1 MVRKCTIFLGK
12 IFIFQRSVSILYI
25 QESQFA
31 LVGDTGEA
39 TTESSLSMMREAD
52 HIFTLWCSG
61 RSYME
66 GMLVTLKM
74 IKRQDVFSQ
83 VNQKVRP

>member
-1 MVRKCTIFLGK
+1 M
-12 IFIFQRSVSILYI
+12 
-25 QESQFA
+25 
-31 LVGDTGEA
+31 VGDSGEA

-83 VNQKVRP
+83 VNQKVRLCSIHYGGFLLKHTLKTFSSLLRHQPTE

>member
-1 MVRKCTIFLGK
+1 M
-12 IFIFQRSVSILYI
+12 
-25 QESQFA
+25 
-31 LVGDTGEA
+31 VGDSGEA

-83 VNQKVRP
+83 VNQKVRLCNIHFGFFLLEHTLKTFSSLLHHQPTE

>member
-1 MVRKCTIFLGK
+1 M
-12 IFIFQRSVSILYI
+12 
-25 QESQFA
+25 
-31 LVGDTGEA
+31 VGDSGEA

-83 VNQKVRP
+83 VNQKVSSNHFHENIFFNIFVVRYTINRQNDCENNFG

>member
-1 MVRKCTIFLGK
+1 M
-12 IFIFQRSVSILYI
+12 
-25 QESQFA
+25 
-31 LVGDTGEA
+31 VGDSGEA

-61 RSYME
+61 RTYME

-83 VNQKVRP
+83 VNQKVMLFICLLRVL